1 MEKEEI
7 SYPDKEVD
15 IVAPNHNNLEFY
27 ILLVFSFVA
36 VAIAIGL
43 PTYLT
48 FDSHRTYYL
57 VRLLQFVSF
66 TLLGILII
74 RMLKKKIGNFSF
86 RILKVSLM
94 ISVFIFLALLF
105 LSLFFNVILF
115 LFPLGLSC
123 AFLLPTVIYTAD
135 DVIKDNKNILKIW
148 KNFGGELDNTVSIN
162 LNSIAITIKLTL
174 ISTDHDAKI
183 FDTMIPGHVAF
194 GHFFNKFLTD
204 LKKTQEID
212 LADENG
218 IWYGWFFEVQDKT
231 GNFKKYLDPDLN
243 LSDNE
248 VKEFAT
254 ISAKRIIIESERLL
268 TLSTP

>member
-94 ISVFIFLALLF
+94 ISVFIFLA
-105 LSLFFNVILF
+105 
-115 LFPLGLSC
+115 LGLSC